1 MAKKKSPEK
10 KNKKKKTCRG
20 NKAYLL
26 ITFEFSRE
34 CCRDYHPPSP
44 LLFFHIRL
52 VFCTIQPNY
61 HYKK

>member
-34 CCRDYHPPSP
+34 CCWDYHPPP
-44 LLFFHIRL
+44 LPPPLFSHKACVL
-52 VFCTIQPNY
+52 Y
-61 HYKK
+61 HSA

>member
-10 KNKKKKTCRG
+10 KKQKKKTCRG

-34 CCRDYHPPSP
+34 CCRDYHPPLPPP
-44 LLFFHIRL
+44 LFSHKACVL
-52 VFCTIQPNY
+52 Y
-61 HYKK
+61 HSA